1 MMRHKST
8 MLSVLILSAIS
19 SILLAGCG
27 GTATYK
33 DGTYEGKSEIFEYEN
48 EDDSDDGNGYGVVK
62 ITVKDQKISE
72 CTFETYEPDGTKKD
86 ENYGKK
92 NGSVAEQDYYNKAQK
107 AVAACA
113 EYASQLVQNGSL
125 DGIDAI
131 SGATKNYEQFQDAV
145 RNALESAKE

>member
-1 MMRHKST
+1 MRKNIFF
-8 MLSVLILSAIS
+8 SVTALTILSAAV
-19 SILLAGCG
+19 LAGCG

-33 DGTYEGKSEIFEYEN
+33 DGTYEGKSEVVEYEN
-48 EDDSDDGNGYGVVK
+48 EDGSDAGNGYGVVK

-107 AVAACA
+107 AVAACD
-113 EYASQLVQNGSL
+113 EYAKMLVQNGSL

-145 RNALESAKE
+145 RNALESAEE